1 MIYFDNAST
10 TKPSAA
16 AVAAVTEALTAD
28 WGNPSSR
35 HNTGREAKKK
45 LDSAKL
51 TILSTLGA
59 RRAPSSSLIFTG
71 SGTEATNLAI
81 LGVCRAKAR
90 RGRILIGAGEHAS
103 VAAAAAAAEAEGFTV
118 VQIPTKNGIL
128 DIDRIAEEATKDTVL
143 ASFMLVNNE
152 TGALYNVAEAFEAV
166 RTKAPSAI
174 CHTDA
179 VQGYLKV
186 PFTVRSLGADM
197 ITVSAHKIHGPK
209 GIGALY
215 VDGDVFRRREISPVV
230 FGGGQEGGFRSGTE
244 NVPGALG
251 FAAAAAEAFENIA
264 ENIEKTD
271 ALRRCIAEKVAF
283 IEGVRCNLP
292 ETAAPHILS
301 ITLPSIKS
309 ETMLHFLSERG
320 IAVSS
325 GSACSTHSKNLS
337 GALLSFGLP
346 EKEADTTIRVSLS
359 EENTAAEAE
368 AFVSALA
375 EGVAKLARIIK

>member
-16 AVAAVTEALTAD
+16 AVSAVTEALVAE

-35 HNTGREAKKK
+35 HDAGRGAKKK
-45 LDSAKL
+45 LESAKN

-71 SGTEATNLAI
+71 SGTEANNLAI

-103 VAAAAAAAEAEGFTV
+103 VDAAATAAEAEGFTV
-118 VQIPTKNGIL
+118 VRIPTKNGTL
-128 DIDRIAEEATKDTVL
+128 DIDRIAEETTKDTVL

-152 TGALYNVAEAFEAV
+152 TGALYNVAEAFAAV
-166 RTKAPSAI
+166 RAKAPSAI

-179 VQGYLKV
+179 VQGYMKV

-197 ITVSAHKIHGPK
+197 ITLSAHKIHGPK
-209 GIGALY
+209 GVGALY

-244 NVPGALG
+244 NVPAILG
-251 FAAAAAEAFENIA
+251 FAAAAAEAFENIT
-264 ENIEKTD
+264 ENREKINT
-271 ALRRCIAEKVAF
+271 LRLFIAEKVSL
-283 IEGVRCNLP
+283 IDGVRCNIP
-292 ETAAPHILS
+292 EAAAPHILS
-301 ITLPSIKS
+301 ITLPAIKS

-325 GSACSTHSKNLS
+325 GSACSTHSRNLS
-337 GALLSFGLP
+337 AALLSFGFP
-346 EKEADTTIRVSLS
+346 EKEADTTVRVSLS
-359 EENTAAEAE
+359 EENTVAEAE
-368 AFVSALA
+368 TFVSALSD
-375 EGVAKLARIIK
+375 GVAKLARIMK